1 MDDYNEKC
9 FIKYSTEMGR
19 INLDGCKNDTDNN
32 CEFKIHIKEQN
43 DNILEKSHK
52 EKNKHKISN
61 EQNNGNKSENSSQ
74 RNENEENTKKYR
86 KRTIVLGIIIYF
98 FMFFF
103 TYDLFDGEEIF
114 SIAIVDLLYTLGA
127 LLLIIKLYDID
138 I

>member
-1 MDDYNEKC
+1 MRGYKTTEEKLC
-9 FIKYSTEMGR
+9 I
-19 INLDGCKNDTDNN
+19 DGCKNDTDNN

-43 DNILEKSHK
+43 DNILEESHK

-61 EQNNGNKSENSSQ
+61 EQNNGNKGENSSQ

-86 KRTIVLGIIIYF
+86 KRTFVLGIIIYF

-103 TYDLFDGEEIF
+103 LFDGEEIF
-114 SIAIVDLLYTLGA
+114 SIAIIALLYTLGA

-138 I
+138 KIL

>member
-1 MDDYNEKC
+1 MRGYKTTEEKLC
-9 FIKYSTEMGR
+9 IG
-19 INLDGCKNDTDNN
+19 GCKNDTDNN

-52 EKNKHKISN
+52 ENNKHKISN

-103 TYDLFDGEEIF
+103 FFDGEEIF
-114 SIAIVDLLYTLGA
+114 SIAIIALLYTLGA
-127 LLLIIKLYDID
+127 LVLILKLYDID